1 MTVQKLKDTLEE
13 LLRDEKAKPETEVC
27 FRHSIHQ
34 HGTIYSDVDYVLTA
48 QKPGALVLCYD
59 DGHF

>member
-1 MTVQKLKDTLEE
+1 MTVQRLQELLEE
-13 LLRDEKAKPETEVC
+13 LVKDGKTKPESELC
-27 FRHSIHQ
+27 FRHSIHES
-34 HGTIYSDVDYVLTA
+34 GSIYSSVDYVLTE

>member
-1 MTVQKLKDTLEE
+1 MTVQRLQNLLQELIKDGKTS
-13 LLRDEKAKPETEVC
+13 PETMVC
-27 FRHSIHQ
+27 FQHNIHNSDPR
-34 HGTIYSDVDYVLTA
+34 YSDVDYVLTA